1 MIFNRRTVFI
11 FIYSKMYGNP
21 LYSLHLLTQNSFYM
35 KITNLLKLMIAVLV
49 ISVFSSCCQDINCG
63 TGRVSVIGFINF
75 DTAEINSTIV
85 RRFPMGASYQIQNK
99 IDSFKLGKYSTLSLI
114 AHDTTNMTI
123 VDAAPFHLSPG
134 FKYQL
139 YIPSVP
145 DSLTIDRIVDR
156 QSQLQACSGTEF
168 SAKSCDNPIDS
179 IKVNGAPVSNSTSY
193 QIIYFT
199 R

>member
-1 MIFNRRTVFI
+1 
-11 FIYSKMYGNP
+11 
-21 LYSLHLLTQNSFYM
+21 M
-35 KITNLLKLMIAVLV
+35 KITNLLKLMIAMLV
-49 ISVFSSCCQDINCG
+49 IGVLSSCCQDINCG
-63 TGRVSVIGFINF
+63 TGRLSVIGFINF

-85 RRFPMGASYQIQNK
+85 RRFPQDSPFTIQNK
-99 IDSFKLGKYSTLSLI
+99 IDSFKLGKYSTISLI
-114 AHDTTNMTI
+114 ANDTTNMTI

-139 YIPSVP
+139 YVPGVP
-145 DSLTIDRIVDR
+145 DSLRIDSIADK

-168 SAKSCDNPIDS
+168 SAKSCDNLLVNIY
-179 IKVNGAPVSNSTSY
+179 VNGFPVSNSTSY